1 MPSEVKT
8 PGGMAFECILDEN
21 KKPDTSKR
29 PATPP
34 KSKST
39 TSLDEINAKL
49 QEAERRRRS
58 VETQM
63 LEKLAEENARI
74 LEAQAKVAEKNNN
87 FKMEAKKQY
96 VEKMTKVEINQQAQ
110 QEAFNL
116 KLQEKKNHIKVVQER
131 NMRKKEIGDGGDA
144 EEKQ

>member
-1 MPSEVKT
+1 MPAEVKKS
-8 PGGMAFECILDEN
+8 GGMAFELVLDDN
-21 KKPDTSKR
+21 KKADVSKR
-29 PATPP
+29 PTSPP

-39 TSLDEINAKL
+39 TSLDEINARL
-49 QEAERRRRS
+49 QEAEMRRRS

-74 LEAQAKVAEKNNN
+74 LEAQAKVAENNNN
-87 FKMEAKKQY
+87 FKMVAKKQY
-96 VEKMTKVEINQQAQ
+96 VEKMSKAETNLQTK

-116 KLQEKKNHIKVVQER
+116 KYQDMNNHIKQVQER
-131 NMRKKEIGDGGDA
+131 KKKEISDGGDA